1 MIDLS
6 AARDGVSSGAVD
18 GTDQAGLTAAGE
30 ILLVSCYEPGYQPLA
45 LASVAAFLI
54 KAGYAPSCLDLAVE
68 DLDEVGIP
76 RLARARM
83 VAISVPMHTA
93 MVLGIRVA
101 ERVRALDPSIH
112 ICFFGLYAHLNET
125 LLRRQQGVDDGD
137 GVGVG
142 VVPPPLADSVFGPEC
157 EELLVELAGAL
168 RDGRDPVATDAGRP
182 RRSPTPMT
190 TDGSAAA
197 PTSARLRRL
206 PFLPPARQSLPPLHR
221 YARLLVGDERR
232 VTGYVEATRGCL
244 YLCRHCPIPPF
255 YEGRFFAVP
264 ADLVLDDIGAQ
275 VAAGARHIVFGDP
288 DFLNS
293 AKHALAIVRRMHA
306 AHPTVTFSFTAKVEH
321 IVAHEH
327 IFPELA
333 RLGCVFMVSAVE
345 SLSERVLRILDKGHT
360 RKDVYAALGI
370 VRGAGVSLR
379 PTFVAFTPWTTLE
392 DYLELCELIASQGL
406 EHEVDPVQLAIRLLI
421 PPGSLLLD
429 QPELRPFLTPG
440 PLDERSL
447 THAWTHPDPRM
458 DRLYQTVAELVEEAA
473 RIGEDPAVTFARVH
487 QEAASLDGGRDA
499 PRVTGWAGRA
509 SDVGAGDAA
518 SGSRAVPAPRPP
530 PRLSE
535 PWFCCAQP
543 TRTQLGQQPSSRPA
557 EGPEATRKAGP
568 RPSGEG

>member
-1 MIDLS
+1 MT
-6 AARDGVSSGAVD
+6 GH
-18 GTDQAGLTAAGE
+18 
-30 ILLVSCYEPGYQPLA
+30 
-45 LASVAAFLI
+45 
-54 KAGYAPSCLDLAVE
+54 VE
-68 DLDEVGIP
+68 
-76 RLARARM
+76 
-83 VAISVPMHTA
+83 T
-93 MVLGIRVA
+93 
-101 ERVRALDPSIH
+101 
-112 ICFFGLYAHLNET
+112 
-125 LLRRQQGVDDGD
+125 
-137 GVGVG
+137 
-142 VVPPPLADSVFGPEC
+142 
-157 EELLVELAGAL
+157 
-168 RDGRDPVATDAGRP
+168 
-182 RRSPTPMT
+182 
-190 TDGSAAA
+190 
-197 PTSARLRRL
+197 
-206 PFLPPARQSLPPLHR
+206 
-221 YARLLVGDERR
+221 
-232 VTGYVEATRGCL
+232 TRGCL

-264 ADLVLDDIGAQ
+264 AELVLDDIDAQ

-293 AKHALAIVRRMHA
+293 AKHALGIVRRMHA

-321 IVAHEH
+321 IVAREE

-333 RLGCVFMVSAVE
+333 QLGCVFMVSAVE

-360 RKDVYAALGI
+360 REDVYAALGV

-487 QEAASLDGGRDA
+487 QEAASLDGGRDG
-499 PRVTGWAGRA
+499 PRVTGRPGLAG
-509 SDVGAGDAA
+509 DVGADDAA
-518 SGSRAVPAPRPP
+518 SGTRAAPPP

-543 TRTQLGQQPSSRPA
+543 TRTQLGHQPTSRPA
-557 EGPEATRKAGP
+557 ESHEATREAGP
-568 RPSGEG
+568 RPSGER

>member
-1 MIDLS
+1 VTELS
-6 AARDGVSSGAVD
+6 TARDGVRPGDLD
-18 GTDQAGLTAAGE
+18 GTGRTGLTGTGE

-54 KAGYAPSCLDLAVE
+54 RAGYAPSCLDLAVE
-68 DLDEVGIP
+68 DLDEVGIS

-112 ICFFGLYAHLNET
+112 LCFFGLYAHLNER
-125 LLRRQQGVDDGD
+125 LLRRQN

-142 VVPPPLADSVFGPEC
+142 VGPPLADSVFGPEC
-157 EELLVELAGAL
+157 EELLVDLADAL
-168 RDGRDPVATDAGRP
+168 RDGRAPVATSAGRP
-182 RRSPTPMT
+182 RSASPTT

-197 PTSARLRRL
+197 PGSARLHRL
-206 PFLPPARQSLPPLHR
+206 PFLPPARQSLPPLQR

-264 ADLVLDDIGAQ
+264 AGLVLDDIGAQ

-293 AKHALAIVRRMHA
+293 AKHALGIVRRMHA

-321 IVAHEH
+321 VVAHQE

-333 RLGCVFMVSAVE
+333 QLGCVFMVSAVE

-360 RKDVYAALGI
+360 RKDVFAALGV

-392 DYLELCELIASQGL
+392 DYLDLCDLIASQGL

-473 RIGEDPAVTFARVH
+473 RVGEDPAVTFARVH
-487 QEAASLDGGRDA
+487 QQAASLDGGRDA
-499 PRVTGWAGRA
+499 PRVTGWPGRA
-509 SDVGAGDAA
+509 GDVGAADVGAADAA
-518 SGSRAVPAPRPP
+518 SGSRATAP

-543 TRTQLGQQPSSRPA
+543 TRTQLGHQPSSRPA
-557 EGPEATRKAGP
+557 ESPEATREARP
-568 RPSGEG
+568 RSSGEG